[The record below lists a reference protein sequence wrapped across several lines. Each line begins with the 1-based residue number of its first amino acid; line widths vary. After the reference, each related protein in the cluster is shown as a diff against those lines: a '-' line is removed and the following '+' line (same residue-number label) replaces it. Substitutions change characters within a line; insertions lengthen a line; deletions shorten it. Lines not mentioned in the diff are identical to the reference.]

1 MLAFVFPRKETE
13 GTLCMTVQYYASLKF
28 TQLQFDARVVCSL
41 LSPLAQLPELGTG
54 ERHLE
59 PGRHSGQEQD
69 SRKEL
74 PLRLTGKIDGCEN
87 GEPKSLLVAT
97 RTGS

>member
-1 MLAFVFPRKETE
+1 
-13 GTLCMTVQYYASLKF
+13 MTVPFYANLKF
-28 TQLQFDARVVCSL
+28 TQFQFDARVACGL
-41 LSPLAQLPELGTG
+41 LSTLAQLPELGTG

-59 PGRHSGQEQD
+59 PERHSGQEQD
-69 SRKEL
+69 SWKEL

-97 RTGS
+97 WTGS